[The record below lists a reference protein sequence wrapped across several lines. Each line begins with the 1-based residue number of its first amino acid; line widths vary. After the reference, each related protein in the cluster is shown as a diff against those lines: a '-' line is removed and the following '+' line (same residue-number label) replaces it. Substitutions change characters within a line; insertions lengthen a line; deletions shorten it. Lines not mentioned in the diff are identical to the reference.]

1 MKKHVSRLM
10 CAYFVMFWPI
20 LATDN
25 STNSSSSVNMTTELT
40 TLSTTP
46 RSTNSSYINSTTR
59 TTTYGSASTSQ
70 GNTTTPMS
78 RTVTSM
84 SYTSQNAS
92 CTSDVTLTSYTNTL
106 SNESTNVSRNN
117 SYTTTTSWTSTPEM
131 NITTPPPWPFEMHG
145 HYFTLWVNN
154 CYCGYLKVLPGSNIT
169 FNGTKKNDTDSI
181 WFLARY
187 FNYWLCIFTADANY
201 TMDYINLTHTCTSET
216 MTLWNVLEGNSGIYF
231 QRRTDNQKYDSTYIC
246 YILNVTAD
254 AANTTYPEITTTKC
268 HRPPWRNRPD
278 FASIEAHPITP
289 DYEEL
294 SIQDILE
301 SLSLKGGLKGSL
313 LKFVLRFGWLC
324 GIVVGV
330 TVTLIIILKLPQKLC
345 FLSSY
350 VPQRR
355 GYKRLSSNQIL

>member
-1 MKKHVSRLM
+1 M
-10 CAYFVMFWPI
+10 CAYSMIFWPI
-20 LATDN
+20 LAAEN
-25 STNSSSSVNMTTELT
+25 STNSSSNVNATTELT
-40 TLSTTP
+40 TVSTTP
-46 RSTNSSYINSTTR
+46 RSTNSSCLNNTTW

-70 GNTTTPMS
+70 ENTTPPMS
-78 RTVTSM
+78 TTDTSTSHTSPNASFTSNVTVTP
-84 SYTSQNAS
+84 YTTA
-92 CTSDVTLTSYTNTL
+92 L
-106 SNESTNVSRNN
+106 SSESTNISINI
-117 SYTTTTSWTSTPEM
+117 SYTTPTSRTSTPQI

-154 CYCGYLKVLPGSNIT
+154 CYCGYMKVLPGSNIT
-169 FNGTKKNDTDSI
+169 FNGTKTNESDSI

-187 FNYWLCIFTADANY
+187 FSDWLCIFTADSNY
-201 TMDYINLTHTCTSET
+201 TMDYTNLTYTCTSET

-231 QRRTDNQKYDSTYIC
+231 QRRTDRQKYDSTYIC

-254 AANTTYPEITTTKC
+254 AANTTYPEITSTKC
-268 HRPPWRNRPD
+268 HRPPWKNRPD

-294 SIQDILE
+294 SIQEILE
-301 SLSLKGGLKGSL
+301 SLSVKGGLRGSL

-324 GIVVGV
+324 GIVVGA

-345 FLSSY
+345 FLSSF

>member
-1 MKKHVSRLM
+1 MKTHVSRLL
-10 CAYFVMFWPI
+10 CAYSIIFWPI
-20 LATDN
+20 LAADN
-25 STNSSSSVNMTTELT
+25 STNSSSLNATTELT
-40 TLSTTP
+40 TVPTTP
-46 RSTNSSYINSTTR
+46 GSTNSSHLNSTTW
-59 TTTYGSASTSQ
+59 TTTYGYASTSQ
-70 GNTTTPMS
+70 ESTTEPMS
-78 RTVTSM
+78 TTVTN
-84 SYTSQNAS
+84 TSHTSAEAS
-92 CTSDVTLTSYTNTL
+92 LHPNTTLTSYTTTL
-106 SNESTNVSRNN
+106 SNDSTSVLRNI
-117 SYTTTTSWTSTPEM
+117 SHTTTTSWTSTPGR
-131 NITTPPPWPFEMHG
+131 NITTPPHWPFEMHG
-145 HYFTLWVNN
+145 HYFTLWVSN

-187 FNYWLCIFTADANY
+187 FNYWLCIFTDDANY

-216 MTLWNVLEGNSGIYF
+216 MTLWNVLESNSGIYF
-231 QRRTDNQKYDSTYIC
+231 QRRTDKQNYDSTFIC

-268 HRPPWRNRPD
+268 HRPLWKNRPD
-278 FASIEAHPITP
+278 FASIEARPTSP

-313 LKFVLRFGWLC
+313 LKFVLKFGWLC
-324 GIVVGV
+324 GIVVGA
-330 TVTLIIILKLPQKLC
+330 TVTLIIIFKLPQKLC

-350 VPQRR
+350 IPQHR